1 MNHRRTPCTPLNT
14 TATTM
19 KKCVIAFSSIG
30 SPSTSC
36 CSHWPRLSSFF
47 AW

>member
-1 MNHRRTPCTPLNT
+1 MNLRRTPCPQLNT

-19 KKCVIAFSSIG
+19 KKCVIACSSFG

-36 CSHWPRLSSFF
+36 CSHWPRLFSSS